1 MPLFYIIIHSI
12 DISNFYSYQ
21 KNIPHPIHQKYSKI
35 SQISYFSHVQKAI
48 LQKKK
53 KKFSNRIYIRSRK
66 PRYKRSKNKNPPVYP
81 RYFKKKKKK
90 KNSTKQNKESLLLCF
105 ELLFHNPLKNDILAA
120 QRSTRSSRTE
130 IFPSIVIRHETGR
143 YRRAL
148 LRQATFTRET
158 RHDPRFQ

>member
-53 KKFSNRIYIRSRK
+53 KNFPIVFTFVLANLDTNDRK
-66 PRYKRSKNKNPPVYP
+66 IKIHL
-81 RYFKKKKKK
+81 FILDTLKKKKK